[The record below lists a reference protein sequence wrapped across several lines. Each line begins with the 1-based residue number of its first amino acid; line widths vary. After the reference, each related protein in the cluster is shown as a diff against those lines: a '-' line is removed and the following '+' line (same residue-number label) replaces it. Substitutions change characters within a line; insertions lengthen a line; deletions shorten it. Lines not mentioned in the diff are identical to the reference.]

1 MTATSRWARSPEVA
15 WVEASEYTVV
25 LRLDEARPS
34 PRSLDA
40 TASAIWASL
49 DEEPRSLDAIV
60 GELAEAYGV
69 APEKIA
75 DDVRGFLADLHDL
88 GLVTRDEAR

>member
-1 MTATSRWARSPEVA
+1 MTGTSRWARSPEVA

-25 LRLDEARPS
+25 LRLDEEHPS

-49 DEEPRSLDAIV
+49 GDEPRPLDTIV
-60 GELAEAYGV
+60 EELAESYGV
-69 APEKIA
+69 APDAIA
-75 DDVRGFLADLHDL
+75 DDVRGFLVDLHGA
-88 GLVTRDEAR
+88 GLVTVDDAR

>member
-1 MTATSRWARSPEVA
+1 MTGTPKWARSRDVA

-49 DEEPRSLDAIV
+49 GDEPRPLDTIV
-60 GELAEAYGV
+60 GELADAYGV
-69 APEKIA
+69 APETIV
-75 DDVRGFLADLHDL
+75 DDVRDFLDDLRGA
-88 GLVTRDEAR
+88 GLVTVDDGH